1 MQRILKSFLKQ
12 NHPRDLDINKV
23 PLKPWKKN
31 VFATIVGLTLGIY
44 VGQYFPDIYFEQLQ
58 NYIPEI

>member
-1 MQRILKSFLKQ
+1 M
-12 NHPRDLDINKV
+12 DINKV